1 MRLQRGQTAARSLEP
16 QVVEQTLAR
25 HDLVRVQ
32 EQIGK
37 ESALTRASEP
47 ELLTP

>member
-16 QVVEQTLAR
+16 ELVEETVAPD
-25 HDLVRVQ
+25 DLVRVQ